1 MTDKAL
7 LIAGAKKMSIDLDE
21 VQVSKL
27 MQYLELIIKWNKTVN
42 LSAIRLLDEG
52 VKKHLL
58 EFRRTKLKLLEFNN
72 IPFETDLFTWNN
84 DDLN

>member
-7 LIAGAKKMSIDLDE
+7 LIEGAKKMSIDLDE

-42 LSAIRLLDEG
+42 LSAIRHLDEG
-52 VKKHLL
+52 VK
-58 EFRRTKLKLLEFNN
+58 N
-72 IPFETDLFTWNN
+72 IC
-84 DDLN
+84 